1 MGASNRKTAKR
12 IAVLAFLLCFV
23 MAALLSEAFFLTH
36 ANHRHDHID
45 IGSKCVV
52 CAQTQNRE
60 NQLSQFSL
68 AAIGVPLALIG
79 LLAALLFLH
88 GISAFCFSS
97 PVYLKTR
104 LNN

>member
-1 MGASNRKTAKR
+1 MRASYRKTAKR

-23 MAALLSEAFFLTH
+23 MAALLSEAFILTH

-45 IGSKCVV
+45 VGSECVV
-52 CAQTQNRE
+52 CAQMQDRE
-60 NQLSQFSL
+60 NQLAQFGL
-68 AAIGVPLALIG
+68 AVIGVPLALMG
-79 LLAALLFLH
+79 LFGVAAFLRSV
-88 GISAFCFSS
+88 SAFCFSS